1 MKIFQFFI
9 FLFFCNADEIDK
21 ELKTLIKDL
30 ESELS
35 RSTRSEGGQIQGR
48 SNSREKV
55 QTRKISSD
63 DPHTT
68 YLLQDGV
75 PLTTPGGL

>member
-1 MKIFQFFI
+1 MKIFEFFI
-9 FLFFCNADEIDK
+9 FLFFCKADDIDE

-35 RSTRSEGGQIQGR
+35 RSTRSEGGHYQ
-48 SNSREKV
+48 NSREKV
-55 QTRKISSD
+55 QSRKISSD
-63 DPHTT
+63 DPHHNI
-68 YLLQDGV
+68 LHQDGI